1 MEIMLQAEGTE
12 GANQAANAVARL
24 NNETKSATVHQAAF
38 SRQTMTTLQAV
49 NKLQNAFFR
58 TAFYVTRFA
67 GANSQAAQT
76 ISAIAF
82 GADVAIGV
90 LQGYIAVTNL
100 MRGTAA
106 AATPVLVAKGT
117 AEAGPAAPIVGPAI
131 VAAVVGAAAAVAA
144 FIASQ
149 SSSSPTSAAF
159 GGSFDRPTN
168 VVLGDSPW
176 NPEHVLNSR
185 QMAQLAGSGG
195 GGVNIDGRWFDEQQE
210 RRRGLAQRR
219 TMGGFA

>member
-1 MEIMLQAEGTE
+1 MEIMLQAEGVE
-12 GANQAANAVARL
+12 DANAAANAVARL
-24 NNETKSATVHQAAF
+24 NNETKQATHSQAAF
-38 SRQTMTTLQAV
+38 SRQTMNTLQAV

-90 LQGYIAVTNL
+90 LQGYIAITNL
-100 MRGTAA
+100 MRATSAA
-106 AATPVLVAKGT
+106 AVPVEVAKGT
-117 AEAGPAAPIVGPAI
+117 AQAGPAAPIVGPAI
-131 VAAVVGAAAAVAA
+131 VAAVIGAAAAVAA
-144 FIASQ
+144 YIA
-149 SSSSPTSAAF
+149 SSSSGTPQSAAF

-176 NPEHVLNSR
+176 NPEVVLNQR
-185 QMAQLAGSGG
+185 QLGQIGG
-195 GGVNIDGRWFDEQQE
+195 PNVVVIDGRFSDEQQE
-210 RRRGLAQRR
+210 RRRGLAARR
-219 TMGGFA
+219 TMGVYA